1 MSGARSRKLFE
12 EAKKHIPGGV
22 NSPVRAFRSVGGEPL
37 FIKKAKGSKI
47 YDADN
52 KAYIDY
58 VLSWGP
64 MILGHTHPKVT
75 AALKKAIAN
84 GTSFGA
90 PTELEVTLAK
100 MVKKAFPS
108 IEMVRMVSSGTEATM
123 SAIRA
128 ARGFTGRD
136 KILKFDGC
144 YHGHADSLL
153 VKAGSGVATFGL
165 PDSPG
170 VPADLARLTLTVAY
184 NDLAAVK
191 DMAVR
196 EGQRIACII
205 VEPVAGNMGCVPPEP
220 GFLQGLRE
228 ICDKYGIVLIFDEVM
243 TGFRVAYGGAQQLY
257 KIKPDM
263 TCLGKVIGGGL
274 PVGAYGGKLEIMQ
287 KIAPIGPI
295 YQAGTLSGNPLAM
308 TAGIETLKLLSK
320 PGVYKTLEKN
330 AADLE
335 KGLRTAAEEAGVSTT
350 FNRVGS
356 MFTCFFT
363 DRKVKDFESAK
374 TSDTDAVRKVLP
386 VHAQEW
392 REPCAVPVRGRL
404 PVPGPY
410 ESGHQQD
417 DRSSEEKPERSVSLF
432 LPRRARKSRNLR
444 FKIQTSNFYHSALSS
459 KFADT

>member
-1 MSGARSRKLFE
+1 MSGARSKKLFE

-47 YDADN
+47 FDADG

-64 MILGHTHPKVT
+64 MILGHAHPRVT
-75 AALKKAIAN
+75 AALKKAITN

-90 PTELEVTLAK
+90 PTELEITLAK

-108 IEMVRMVSSGTEATM
+108 IEMVRMASSGTEATM

-136 KILKFDGC
+136 KILKFDGG
-144 YHGHADSLL
+144 YHGHGDSLL

-170 VPADLARLTLTVAY
+170 VPVDLAKHTLTVAY

-191 DMAVR
+191 EIASR
-196 EGQRIACII
+196 EGEQIACII

-220 GFLQGLRE
+220 GFLEGLRQV
-228 ICDKYGIVLIFDEVM
+228 CNQYGIVLILDEVM

-257 KIKPDM
+257 KIKPDL

-274 PVGAYGGKLEIMQ
+274 PVGAFGGRRDIME
-287 KIAPIGPI
+287 KIAPAGPI

-308 TAGIETLKLLSK
+308 TAGIETLKLLAK
-320 PGVYKTLEKN
+320 PGVYKTLEKS
-330 AADLE
+330 AAELE
-335 KGLRTAAEEAGVSTT
+335 QGLRTVAREAGVPVTI
-350 FNRVGS
+350 NRVGS
-356 MFTCFFT
+356 MFTGFFT
-363 DRKVKDFESAK
+363 GQKVKDFASAK
-374 TSDTDAVRKVLP
+374 TSDTARFGKYFLSMLKNGVNLAP
-386 VHAQEW
+386 SQFEA
-392 REPCAVPVRGRL
+392 AFL
-404 PVPGPY
+404 
-410 ESGHQQD
+410 
-417 DRSSEEKPERSVSLF
+417 SLAHTKADIHKTIEA
-432 LPRRARKSRNLR
+432 ARKSLR
-444 FKIQTSNFYHSALSS
+444 DL
-459 KFADT
+459 